1 MERCINTLERALAV
15 IDSPIFTLLRSKAHT
30 VLISA
35 IMLRFFVDDAKLSV
49 SEDEILK
56 VIRESKLGLDE
67 SYLEEVS
74 TKKSEVDLLDVW
86 CRNFK
91 FLKKVKKEER
101 YEIELTSNG
110 HLLINFLRSLENR
123 STVTL
128 DGDLVENLLT
138 KTKEL
143 ELLLTE
149 DPKEKVS
156 YYKEQIK
163 LLKYKINEI
172 EERDEVQSV
181 SHQRLRKEVS
191 DLLYNANEINRL
203 LTQAGESFYEHSV
216 ELRNDYETKLEA
228 DSLDAIEELK
238 QALMKHDNFLKGEVG
253 KAFQSF
259 NISLNRKNT
268 MIDFSSRIK
277 RIFSNKDVKESLK
290 ETSLL
295 NEAKSL
301 SKNISELNG
310 RIFKRKKDLN
320 SSLSNF
326 FDNMVNSDYL
336 RKSRLIKEIE
346 ELLIKS
352 ENLPLFN
359 ALPTRKIENFY
370 QRNLYSPKEEIEILP
385 VERHET
391 KEKSVNLEVI
401 DRKKVEELV
410 HSLPEEVHLK
420 EILEKVKHLSSKEFI
435 FLQSFFSPIQNE
447 NQNIRKQMD
456 ENIWYFQ
463 NVKLKKRSQ
472 L

>member
-1 MERCINTLERALAV
+1 
-15 IDSPIFTLLRSKAHT
+15 
-30 VLISA
+30 
-35 IMLRFFVDDAKLSV
+35 MLRFFVDDAKLSV

-290 ETSLL
+290 E
-295 NEAKSL
+295 
-301 SKNISELNG
+301 
-310 RIFKRKKDLN
+310 
-320 SSLSNF
+320 
-326 FDNMVNSDYL
+326 
-336 RKSRLIKEIE
+336 
-346 ELLIKS
+346 
-352 ENLPLFN
+352 
-359 ALPTRKIENFY
+359 
-370 QRNLYSPKEEIEILP
+370 
-385 VERHET
+385 
-391 KEKSVNLEVI
+391 
-401 DRKKVEELV
+401 
-410 HSLPEEVHLK
+410 
-420 EILEKVKHLSSKEFI
+420 
-435 FLQSFFSPIQNE
+435 
-447 NQNIRKQMD
+447 
-456 ENIWYFQ
+456 
-463 NVKLKKRSQ
+463 
-472 L
+472 